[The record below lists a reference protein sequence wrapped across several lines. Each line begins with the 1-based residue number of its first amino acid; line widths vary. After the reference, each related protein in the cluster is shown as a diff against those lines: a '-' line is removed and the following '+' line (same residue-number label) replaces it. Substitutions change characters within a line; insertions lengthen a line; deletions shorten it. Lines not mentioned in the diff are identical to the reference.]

1 MCFISVSSH
10 VSRLDINLAI
20 FERFENIVGATRN
33 RETMLEAKND
43 VIINLESRV
52 AVTSQE

>member
-20 FERFENIVGATRN
+20 FERFENIVGAMRN